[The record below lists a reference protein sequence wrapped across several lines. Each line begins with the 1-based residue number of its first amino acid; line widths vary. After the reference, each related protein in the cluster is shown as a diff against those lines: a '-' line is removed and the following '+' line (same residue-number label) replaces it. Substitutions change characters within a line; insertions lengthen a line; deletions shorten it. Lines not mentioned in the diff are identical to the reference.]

1 MAVPRVEPEVE
12 EFWRKT
18 SLILWAANGFKKGGS
33 PGMVFVGKYLREI
46 MLEPNLAQLKL
57 LLGDEADVAIDYL
70 RATRELYD
78 VCVRQHLDES
88 YDYEDKI
95 EAFREA
101 FNAVHEA
108 WGVPETVKVHIM
120 CDHVGDYFAYTG
132 NNKLL
137 IESLIATNFNVS
149 SRQKFKF

>member
-1 MAVPRVEPEVE
+1 
-12 EFWRKT
+12 
-18 SLILWAANGFKKGGS
+18 
-33 PGMVFVGKYLREI
+33 MVFVGKYLREI

>member
-1 MAVPRVEPEVE
+1 MSSYYVT
-12 EFWRKT
+12 EFKCLLGIVNDLLKMLEIEWGVQMESFYT
-18 SLILWAANGFKKGGS
+18 QNGFKKGGS

-101 FNAVHEA
+101 FNAVHDA

-132 NNKLL
+132 NNKIF
-137 IESLIATNFNVS
+137 IES
-149 SRQKFKF
+149 

>member
-1 MAVPRVEPEVE
+1 MLEIEWGVQMES
-12 EFWRKT
+12 FYT
-18 SLILWAANGFKKGGS
+18 QNGFKKGGS

-46 MLEPNLAQLKL
+46 MLEPNLAQLRL

-95 EAFREA
+95 LPS
-101 FNAVHEA
+101 
-108 WGVPETVKVHIM
+108 WGVPEAIFLLTQVTIK
-120 CDHVGDYFAYTG
+120 YLS
-132 NNKLL
+132 NPKLL
-137 IESLIATNFNVS
+137 PTLM
-149 SRQKFKF
+149 